1 MEDTPHL
8 DIEELYETKQKTDL
22 NRLEL
27 YNKLLRQIHTKIKT
41 ASRQRN
47 PDNFCSYLLPQFLI
61 GYPNYNIS
69 ECVMYI
75 IDKLENDNFLT
86 RYIHPNLLLISW
98 NHWVPSYIRKEIKKK
113 TGISVDHF
121 GNKIENKTKISFETD
136 KSKSNSKN
144 IYHTIS

>member
-1 MEDTPHL
+1 MEEIPHL

-75 IDKLENDNFLT
+75 TDKLEYDGFLT

-98 NHWVPSYIRKEIKKK
+98 NHWVPSYIRKEIKNK
-113 TGISVDHF
+113 TGISVDHY
-121 GNKIENKTKISFETD
+121 GNKIESKSKIKFDTD
-136 KSKSNSKN
+136 NKSKSSKTN
-144 IYHTIS
+144 IYDVI